1 MKSQLSTQ
9 TSQCKSPWCP
19 HQPHPEWKHA
29 PCSKLMSFQKAGTEH
44 KMKPKILLGVRH
56 LPPVCE
62 ATHICI
68 PWFSWW
74 YLQPGFINWTWSSKI
89 KAYLTLRL
97 PELNRKGNRRKV
109 TEYWQFPFSV
119 SCSVE
124 LWEPEAA
131 ATCSRHLGSTCHYVL
146 PAMTGSSL
154 LEGKIKLSSMT
165 LLIRDWVKT
174 TRKHHMFS

>member
-89 KAYLTLRL
+89 KAYLTSRL

-109 TEYWQFPFSV
+109 TRVLAVPFLCILLCGAV
-119 SCSVE
+119 GAGSCCYMLPPPWV
-124 LWEPEAA
+124 
-131 ATCSRHLGSTCHYVL
+131 HLPLCLACHDGL
-146 PAMTGSSL
+146 
-154 LEGKIKLSSMT
+154 
-165 LLIRDWVKT
+165 
-174 TRKHHMFS
+174 